1 MSTTHDGKPRPA
13 DPPAGAVTGCAALTV
28 FALVTVVFA
37 VLRLAGAVDWPW
49 WVVTAP
55 LWGSWLLAGSVLVV
69 VAVLQAAGRSDDRRR
84 GTGRE

>member
-1 MSTTHDGKPRPA
+1 MSTTRDGKPRPG
-13 DPPAGAVTGCAALTV
+13 DPLYGAVTGCAALTV

-55 LWGSWLLAGSVLVV
+55 PRGWP
-69 VAVLQAAGRSDDRRR
+69 RDRAPQRHLR
-84 GTGRE
+84 MVG

>member
-13 DPPAGAVTGCAALTV
+13 DPPAWAVTGCAGLTA

-37 VLRLAGAVDWPW
+37 VLRLAGVVDWSW

-55 LWGSWLLAGSVLVV
+55 LWGSWWLSGVVLVV
-69 VAVLQAAGRSDDRRR
+69 VAALQSAGSR
-84 GTGRE
+84 

>member
-13 DPPAGAVTGCAALTV
+13 GWPAGAVTGCAGLTA

-37 VLRLAGAVDWPW
+37 VLRLAGVVDWSW

-55 LWGSWLLAGSVLVV
+55 LWGSWWLSGVVLVV
-69 VAVLQAAGRSDDRRR
+69 VAALQSAGSR
-84 GTGRE
+84 

>member
-1 MSTTHDGKPRPA
+1 MSTTRDGKPSHA
-13 DPPAGAVTGCAALTV
+13 DLPAGTVTGCCALTV

-55 LWGSWLLAGSVLVV
+55 LWGSWLLSGSVLVV
-69 VAVLQAAGRSDDRRR
+69 FAALQAAGSR
-84 GTGRE
+84 

>member
-1 MSTTHDGKPRPA
+1 M
-13 DPPAGAVTGCAALTV
+13 

-55 LWGSWLLAGSVLVV
+55 LWGSWLLSGSVLAV
-69 VAVLQAAGRSDDRRR
+69 VAALQAAGSQ
-84 GTGRE
+84 

>member
-13 DPPAGAVTGCAALTV
+13 DLPAGAVTGCAGLTA

-37 VLRLAGAVDWPW
+37 VLRLAGVVDWSW

-55 LWGSWLLAGSVLVV
+55 LWGSWWLSGVVLVV
-69 VAVLQAAGRSDDRRR
+69 VSALQAAGSR
-84 GTGRE
+84 

>member
-1 MSTTHDGKPRPA
+1 MTDNTAAPAPPA
-13 DPPAGAVTGCAALTV
+13 DPPAGDVTGCAALTV

-55 LWGSWLLAGSVLVV
+55 LWGSWLLSGSVLVV
-69 VAVLQAAGRSDDRRR
+69 VAALQAAGSR
-84 GTGRE
+84 